1 MTPPR
6 LKFKTLSFINMI
18 LGSHEYTNQK
28 KRKEIIFQANVN
40 LLFNS
45 TDQKLHTYFVYF
57 RYKLLSQIYLICNRQ
72 QLNNA
77 H

>member
-1 MTPPR
+1 MRILCRYYKILYMTPPR

-45 TDQKLHTYFVYF
+45 TDQKLHTYFVYSTNF
-57 RYKLLSQIYLICNRQ
+57 
-72 QLNNA
+72 
-77 H
+77 